1 MSFQFSV
8 SDLTIYM
15 ALFVD
20 TNINMEYFYE
30 ILKTFL
36 WFVIPI
42 IVLGII
48 CLVVRF
54 FFKIPDFIFRKVLH
68 LIAAGMI
75 TFLIVIPIHWWVAE
89 IVMGISILGIV
100 VLLLIFENTEIY
112 KKFFVGKSKH
122 EVLISF
128 LIFAAVVTSLIAF
141 FWGFRG
147 DAQKY
152 CVLIALFSWALGD
165 AAASLFGHLLGKHKV
180 SGKFIEGTKSIEGS
194 IACFIFAFLIS
205 FILLMTLIHC
215 TWWLS
220 LIEAALIGAFVSFA
234 ELFTKKGLDNLTC
247 PLVAAIILFL
257 FSLI

>member
-1 MSFQFSV
+1 MNYLQTIIMPL
-8 SDLTIYM
+8 LTNTD
-15 ALFVD
+15 A
-20 TNINMEYFYE
+20 NIEYFYE
-30 ILKTFL
+30 ALKTFL
-36 WFVIPI
+36 WFAVPI
-42 IVLGII
+42 IVLGTI
-48 CLVVRF
+48 CLIVRIF
-54 FFKIPDFIFRKVLH
+54 AKIPDFIFRKVLH

-75 TFLIVIPIHWWVAE
+75 TILIVIPIHWWIAG

-147 DAQKY
+147 DPQKY

-247 PLVAAIILFL
+247 PLVASIILFL

>member
-20 TNINMEYFYE
+20 TNTNMEYFYE

-54 FFKIPDFIFRKVLH
+54 FFKIPDFIFRKILH

-75 TFLIVIPIHWWVAE
+75 TFLVVIPIHWWVAE

-141 FWGFRG
+141 FW
-147 DAQKY
+147 D
-152 CVLIALFSWALGD
+152 LEET
-165 AAASLFGHLLGKHKV
+165 H
-180 SGKFIEGTKSIEGS
+180 KSI
-194 IACFIFAFLIS
+194 
-205 FILLMTLIHC
+205 
-215 TWWLS
+215 
-220 LIEAALIGAFVSFA
+220 VS
-234 ELFTKKGLDNLTC
+234 
-247 PLVAAIILFL
+247 
-257 FSLI
+257 